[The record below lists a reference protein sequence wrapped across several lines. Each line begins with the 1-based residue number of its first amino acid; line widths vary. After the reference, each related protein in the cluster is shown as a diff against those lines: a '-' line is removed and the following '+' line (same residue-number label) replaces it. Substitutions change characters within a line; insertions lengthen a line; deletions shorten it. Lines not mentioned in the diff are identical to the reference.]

1 MGGVVSDRLTGA
13 ASPALR
19 VDYGMIAPRVRVL
32 FGASYFKGNFDA
44 SEIARF
50 AQRLRSLVS
59 DPTNDFT
66 INVGQISWS
75 DLETDLDLQYLFP
88 NGPMETY
95 VGLGLG
101 VHVRNGNGTAINGT
115 FVEDALDTIVAGL
128 NLSAGA
134 MVPVTPA
141 LAFTADLRGSLTSEL
156 RSASARAGLMLRFPH
171 RGPPCARASKPCV
184 ASPKSK
190 LVSASDVSP
199 ATSEF
204 SGATSDAS
212 LSANPA
218 SIMARAS
225 LIMRWNP
232 SRADSARD
240 ESSFS

>member
-1 MGGVVSDRLTGA
+1 MRLAMWRSLLTAALLAAAPAAVRAQGFLDQFSYAGLRLAGIGIEMGGVVSDRLTSA
-13 ASPALR
+13 ASPAVR

-32 FGASYFKGNFDA
+32 LGASYFKGNFNA
-44 SEIARF
+44 SEIAKF
-50 AQRLRSLVS
+50 TQRLRGLVS

-66 INVGQISWS
+66 INVGQIRWS

-88 NGPMETY
+88 NGPVETY

-171 RGPPCARASKPCV
+171 RGPP
-184 ASPKSK
+184 
-190 LVSASDVSP
+190 
-199 ATSEF
+199 
-204 SGATSDAS
+204 
-212 LSANPA
+212 
-218 SIMARAS
+218 
-225 LIMRWNP
+225 
-232 SRADSARD
+232 
-240 ESSFS
+240 